1 MTSQSLAWQAGWA
14 GKLMGRLGRPRMPM
28 SGTRPFCETNSLQ
41 WSCGVV
47 GEDRVNELHGVE
59 HVVDQ
64 GNRLLLRTGGRA
76 PEVAQWLVLLHCP
89 PPLPPPLPPHHCSP
103 PPLRHLC
110 SWAGGC
116 SHHCGGAG
124 GWSLFGTGRL
134 PADKPGVTSQCANLF
149 EKLDDG
155 GGGGLLEARLVPHQ
169 LVHGV
174 AKIGRRV
181 PIFRGCPP
189 P

>member
-1 MTSQSLAWQAGWA
+1 MDLQTAPTTWQAGWA
-14 GKLMGRLGRPRMPM
+14 GKSMGRLGRPRMPM

-103 PPLRHLC
+103 PNPGSRPSAQTSSRRWMMAAVADCLRL
-110 SWAGGC
+110 
-116 SHHCGGAG
+116 
-124 GWSLFGTGRL
+124 GWCLINSSMAL
-134 PADKPGVTSQCANLF
+134 P
-149 EKLDDG
+149 
-155 GGGGLLEARLVPHQ
+155 RLVAVFP
-169 LVHGV
+169 
-174 AKIGRRV
+174 
-181 PIFRGCPP
+181 RGSADLLRLMAGK
-189 P
+189 